1 MQSGMG
7 VALMQHVG
15 RRVTAVHGRRLHLP
29 CRAIL
34 PPWWWRMR
42 CFVCGEEMRVVMV
55 EPHVIDMAGF
65 ELRTFQCVG
74 CGDVEKRPVFDSTR
88 PPRAPGPDAVA
99 APQGDP
105 PMLGNNT
112 PMLGN
117 NPPMLGNK
125 MKTIL
130 GSLVRLR
137 GGTPNS

>member
-1 MQSGMG
+1 MQ
-7 VALMQHVG
+7 
-15 RRVTAVHGRRLHLP
+15 
-29 CRAIL
+29 
-34 PPWWWRMR
+34 

-55 EPHVIDMAGF
+55 EPHVIDMEGF

-74 CGDVEKRPVFDSTR
+74 CGDVEKRAVFDRTR
-88 PPRAPGPDAVA
+88 PARAPDPDAVA

-112 PMLGN
+112 PMPGN
-117 NPPMLGNK
+117 NTPMLGNK